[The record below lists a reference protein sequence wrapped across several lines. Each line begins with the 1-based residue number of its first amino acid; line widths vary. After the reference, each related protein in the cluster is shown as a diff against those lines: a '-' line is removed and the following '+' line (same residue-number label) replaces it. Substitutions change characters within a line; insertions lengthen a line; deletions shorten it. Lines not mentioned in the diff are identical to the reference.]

1 MGEERRFG
9 RKRRLATVLATAAI
23 LLGVGAAVTTVV
35 TAGAQEEEQPR
46 LRIKG
51 RIQGGENLLN
61 PVWEEAKDPNNR
73 RYTFRRP
80 STTVSQQAKRLTAY
94 LPKELA
100 IAVLGEGGK
109 GSSTPVVI
117 HVSGGRTTPVTVVIP
132 PGQNVQLVN
141 DDPFPH
147 RIYTVSE
154 GQGMLAPEEMK
165 MAQQRTWQPPG
176 PGVYE
181 LRDKLA
187 PSVRSWVVVEPSVVA
202 TGYPDLKN
210 EFVVEGIAPGLY
222 KLQAYFGGK
231 PTGDPLNIEV
241 KPFGDLQPIGP
252 PLVVAK
258 GGKSEDAKDDVETE
272 GAKDDAPSVE

>member
-9 RKRRLATVLATAAI
+9 RTRRAATALATAAI

-35 TAGAQEEEQPR
+35 TAGAQEGEQPR

-51 RIQGGENLLN
+51 RVEGGEHLLN
-61 PVWEEAKDPNNR
+61 PVWEEAKDPKNR

-100 IAVLGEGGK
+100 VVVLGEGAKASG
-109 GSSTPVVI
+109 TPAVM
-117 HVSGGRTTPVTVVIP
+117 HVSGGRTTPVTLVIP
-132 PGQNVQLVN
+132 PGQNVQFVN
-141 DDPFPH
+141 ADPFPH
-147 RIYTVSE
+147 RIHSVKE
-154 GQGMLAPEEMK
+154 GQGMLAPEELK
-165 MAQQRTWQPPG
+165 HNHQRTWQPPG

-187 PSVRSWVVVEPSVVA
+187 PSVRSWIVVEPKAVA
-202 TGYPDLKN
+202 SGYPDLKN
-210 EFVVEGIAPGLY
+210 EFIVADVPPGQY
-222 KLQAYFGGK
+222 KLQAFFGGE
-231 PTGDPLNIEV
+231 PAGDAIDIEV
-241 KPFGDLQPIGP
+241 RPFGDLQPIAA

-258 GGKSEDAKDDVETE
+258 AGAKSGDE
-272 GAKDDAPSVE
+272 KDDAETESSSE